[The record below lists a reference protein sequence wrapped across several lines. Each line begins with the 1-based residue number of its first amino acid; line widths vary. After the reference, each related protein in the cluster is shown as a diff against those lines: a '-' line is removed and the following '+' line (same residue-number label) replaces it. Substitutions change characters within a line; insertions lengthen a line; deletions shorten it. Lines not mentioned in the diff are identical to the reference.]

1 MEIQQLEILC
11 KQLYEAT
18 DANIRADA
26 EKRLAIFVNSN
37 DALPKCQLL
46 LDRADSS
53 YAQLLA
59 ASTLTKLIQGITL
72 GQRIDIRSYALNYLA
87 TRLNLQH
94 FVVQALVTL
103 LAKITKYGWF
113 DSCKGEFIFQNI
125 LEDVKKFLQGSVEHC
140 TIGVQILSQLVTEMN
155 SIVELDAHLSFSK
168 NRKIATSYRDH
179 QLYDTFLLSCSLLIN
194 ARDNSKNLNFLD
206 DSQQA

>member
-1 MEIQQLEILC
+1 MSTSVCYFCLTNYIIYLFFKQEIQQLEILC

-18 DANIRADA
+18 DTSIRADA
-26 EKRLAIFVNSN
+26 EKRLVTFVNSP

-59 ASTLTKLIQGITL
+59 ASTLTKLIQGLTL

-87 TRLNLQH
+87 TRPNLQH

-113 DSCKGEFIFQNI
+113 DSYKGDLIFQNL
-125 LEDVKKFLQGSVEHC
+125 LEDVKKFLQVCCVCFKSRK
-140 TIGVQILSQLVTEMN
+140 QNIL
-155 SIVELDAHLSFSK
+155 
-168 NRKIATSYRDH
+168 
-179 QLYDTFLLSCSLLIN
+179 LLC
-194 ARDNSKNLNFLD
+194 AF
-206 DSQQA
+206 

>member
-1 MEIQQLEILC
+1 M
-11 KQLYEAT
+11 
-18 DANIRADA
+18 
-26 EKRLAIFVNSN
+26 NSP

-87 TRLNLQH
+87 TRPNLQH

-113 DSCKGEFIFQNI
+113 DSYKGDLIFQNL
-125 LEDVKKFLQGSVEHC
+125 LEDVKKFLQVLKHMQCFKSRIQ
-140 TIGVQILSQLVTEMN
+140 TILFLCVFRALLNIAQSAYRFCLSWYQ
-155 SIVELDAHLSFSK
+155 K
-168 NRKIATSYRDH
+168 
-179 QLYDTFLLSCSLLIN
+179 
-194 ARDNSKNLNFLD
+194 
-206 DSQQA
+206 

>member
-1 MEIQQLEILC
+1 M
-11 KQLYEAT
+11 
-18 DANIRADA
+18 
-26 EKRLAIFVNSN
+26 NSP

-87 TRLNLQH
+87 TRPNLQH

-113 DSCKGEFIFQNI
+113 DSYKGELIFQNL
-125 LEDVKKFLQGSVEHC
+125 LEDVKKFLQV
-140 TIGVQILSQLVTEMN
+140 
-155 SIVELDAHLSFSK
+155 
-168 NRKIATSYRDH
+168 
-179 QLYDTFLLSCSLLIN
+179 
-194 ARDNSKNLNFLD
+194 
-206 DSQQA
+206 

>member
-1 MEIQQLEILC
+1 M
-11 KQLYEAT
+11 
-18 DANIRADA
+18 
-26 EKRLAIFVNSN
+26 NSP

-87 TRLNLQH
+87 TRPNLQH

-113 DSCKGEFIFQNI
+113 DSYKGDLIFQNL
-125 LEDVKKFLQGSVEHC
+125 LEDVKKFLQV
-140 TIGVQILSQLVTEMN
+140 
-155 SIVELDAHLSFSK
+155 
-168 NRKIATSYRDH
+168 
-179 QLYDTFLLSCSLLIN
+179 
-194 ARDNSKNLNFLD
+194 
-206 DSQQA
+206 